1 MALKLGVVG
10 ATGEVGRTMLKVLK
24 EMNVGFDE
32 LHLFA
37 SRRSAGKKLSF
48 GNMELVVRELT
59 EEAMKEGFDY
69 LLFSAGASV
78 SRHFAPIAASVGTT
92 VVDNSSAFRMDSEVP
107 LVVPE
112 INGDILKGYR
122 GIIANPNCSTIQ
134 MVLSLYTVHREFGIS
149 KIVVTTFQSVSGAG
163 RKGINELMAQIDGQK
178 ETVHF
183 PKKIH
188 LNVIPLIGEIKEGF
202 STEEWKMIN
211 ETRKILDDPS
221 IEVFPTT
228 VRVPVIYGHSES
240 IYVETRKPFESEE
253 NLKKVLQKAEDVVV
267 KDEIIT
273 PLEVAGSDL
282 VHISR
287 LRVVKSNVFM
297 FWNVADNVRVGAATN
312 AVRILKMHMEMKG

>member
-1 MALKLGVVG
+1 
-10 ATGEVGRTMLKVLK
+10 
-24 EMNVGFDE
+24 
-32 LHLFA
+32 
-37 SRRSAGKKLSF
+37 
-48 GNMELVVRELT
+48 MELVVRELT